1 MPVPSPQQCLQT
13 LRVLYRDAF
22 KVRDFDDTQ
31 VINWANSPELW
42 AEHKIRHAEWSFY
55 AAEAVVR
62 NCRRLRK
69 RAAIAVHAAA
79 LAPAGADAFDP
90 LMPESCTPTEEA
102 SSDDL

>member
-1 MPVPSPQQCLQT
+1 MARLSPEQCLRT

-22 KVRDFDDTQ
+22 KVHDFNDTQ
-31 VINWANSPELW
+31 VLNWANSPELW

-69 RAAIAVHAAA
+69 RAAAAVAAA
-79 LAPAGADAFDP
+79 PAPAGTDAFDP
-90 LMPESCTPTEEA
+90 LMPECCAPTEEA
-102 SSDDL
+102 SSNEP